1 MADTLDNHILHALH
15 VAPRAPFRLVGE
27 VVGASEQTVA
37 RRFRAMSRAGT
48 VRVVGL
54 VNPAVHGLASSVVRI
69 SLRPDRL
76 DALAEA
82 VTRLPEVSFA
92 NITSGGSEIVCSLET
107 PHDGRVPDVLRRL
120 ARFPGVQK
128 VDTRMILHTYSPPG
142 ADWAS
147 LGPSLPEDAVARLQ
161 ERYPRPV
168 PQGPPVEPRPE
179 DAPLLAVL
187 AEDGRASQA
196 TLAERT
202 GWTPGRVARRIETLE
217 RTGTLFYDVDLIPER
232 LGYPYGAAVWLRTTP
247 AHLHASGTGVAAL
260 PRVVFAAATSGEQN
274 LMAIAMGTDAADF
287 YDFLTHSLAT
297 VPGITDYTTSVR
309 LRTLKQAA
317 SLVHRGRLVAQA
329 PRGGGPRP
337 PTP

>member
-1 MADTLDNHILHALH
+1 MPDTLDSHILHALH

-37 RRFRAMSRAGT
+37 RRFRAMRRAGT
-48 VRVVGL
+48 LRVVGL
-54 VNPAVHGLASSVVRI
+54 VNPAVHGHTASVVRI

-92 NITSGGSEIVCSLET
+92 NITHGGSEIVCSLEA

-120 ARFPGVQK
+120 ARFPGVLD
-128 VDTRMILHTYSPPG
+128 VDTRLMLRAYSPPG
-142 ADWAS
+142 ADWRR
-147 LGPSLPEDAVARLQ
+147 LGPSLPEEAVALLQ
-161 ERYPRPV
+161 ERCPRPV

-202 GWTPGRVARRIETLE
+202 GWTPGRVARRIEALE
-217 RTGTLFYDVDLIPER
+217 RSGTLFYDVDLVPEH
-232 LGYPYGAAVWLRTTP
+232 LGYPFSAALWLRTTP
-247 AHLHASGTGVAAL
+247 ALLDRTGTAVAAL
-260 PRVVFAAATSGEQN
+260 PRIVFAAATSGTEN
-274 LMAIAMGTDAADF
+274 LMAIAMCTDVPDF
-287 YDFLTHSLAT
+287 YDFLSTGLAT
-297 VPGITDYTTSVR
+297 VPGITAYSVSVR
-309 LRTLKQAA
+309 QRTLKQAA
-317 SLVHRGRLVAQA
+317 SLVYRGRLV
-329 PRGGGPRP
+329 P
-337 PTP
+337 PGVRR